1 VTVSPSLT
9 RTTRPSMVCA
19 AAAKLIADA
28 ASNDPNMLGSRFRAT
43 ETASDLGEH
52 EGLHPLMPQ

>member
-1 VTVSPSLT
+1 
-9 RTTRPSMVCA
+9 MVCA